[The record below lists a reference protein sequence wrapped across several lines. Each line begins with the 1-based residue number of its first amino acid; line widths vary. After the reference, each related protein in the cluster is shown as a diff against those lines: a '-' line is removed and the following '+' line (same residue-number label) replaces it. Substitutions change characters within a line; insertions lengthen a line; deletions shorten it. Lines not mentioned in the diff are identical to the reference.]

1 MAKFRD
7 SSVESPS
14 FIESASSRLPPDG
27 HLGSARQLP
36 HAMAA
41 GPAFGAQQ
49 QDPVL
54 DRSIGDILA
63 EMRNLTAEQVARV
76 LDNQRQ
82 TGVRFGE
89 AAVTLGL
96 VSKEDVLF
104 ALAQQFHYPYAPEDK
119 RSHAPELVTLNEPF
133 GARAEFFRAMRTQLT
148 MRAFIEGEPRTAVAV
163 ISPDTGDGKT
173 YCACN
178 LAVTL
183 AQLGGRTL
191 LVDADMRGP
200 RVHSVFGVANK
211 TGLSGILA
219 GRADRQVIQQVP
231 GVPSLFVLPVGTTPP
246 NPLELA
252 ERPAF
257 GLLMRELASKFD
269 HVLVD
274 TPAAIY
280 GSDAS
285 VVAARCGAAMVVAR
299 KHKSRVSLLHDLIAS
314 FSGSPAK
321 LVGVVVNEF

>member
-7 SSVESPS
+7 SSVDSGVLLEPNMLNQNPNTPPRGLHHAALSQAT
-14 FIESASSRLPPDG
+14 SATAQPD
-27 HLGSARQLP
+27 A
-36 HAMAA
+36 
-41 GPAFGAQQ
+41 
-49 QDPVL
+49 VI
-54 DRSIGDILA
+54 DRSIGDILS
-63 EMRNLTAEQVARV
+63 ELRNLTADQVGLV
-76 LDNQRQ
+76 LEHQRQ

-89 AAVTLGL
+89 AAVALGL

-104 ALAQQFHYPYAPEDK
+104 ALAQQFHYPYAPEEK

-133 GARAEFFRAMRTQLT
+133 GARSEYFRALRTQLM
-148 MRAFIEGEPRTAVAV
+148 MRAFVEGEPRRAVAL

-200 RVHSVFGVANK
+200 RVHSVFGLTNK
-211 TGLSGILA
+211 VGLSGILS
-219 GRADRQVIQQVP
+219 GRSDRQVIQQVP
-231 GVPSLFVLPVGTTPP
+231 GVPSLFILPVGTTPP

-285 VVAARCGAAMVVAR
+285 VIAARCGAAMIVAR
-299 KHKSRVSLLHDLIAS
+299 KDKARVALLQDLVAS